1 MNSTKERPIILT
13 AQEVNAVL
21 AGDKTQHR
29 VVIENTKDTQCLFS
43 RDWRYDGRD
52 FLDDDGCTPDP
63 KGAHYV
69 ERLEPSEGEENQYTE
84 DYHCIG
90 QCPFGAIGDRL
101 WVREFHARTDRND
114 HLTRPHYYADGTL
127 RPDLRHDAGLLI
139 KYSAADMPRWA
150 SRLLL
155 EITDIRIERVQDIS
169 ESDALASGLIVQKC
183 QQGSQ
188 WFLNPTSNMRSNVF
202 HRDEWIGGFAS
213 YWDSLNGKLSFND
226 NPWVWVIEFKVIKES
241 NDG

>member
-1 MNSTKERPIILT
+1 MMTTKIKERPIVLT

-114 HLTRPHYYADGTL
+114 YLTRPHYYADGTL

-139 KYSAADMPRWA
+139 KYSAEDMPRWA
-150 SRLLL
+150 SRILL
-155 EITDIRIERVQDIS
+155 EITDIRIERVKDITHNDS
-169 ESDALASGLIVQKC
+169 VAEYCFNFGEKR
-183 QQGSQ
+183 QQSIPP
-188 WFLNPTSNMRSNVF
+188 LT
-202 HRDEWIGGFAS
+202 GFAK
-213 YWDSLNGKLSFND
+213 YWIEKHGNNAWRS
-226 NPWVWVIEFKVIKES
+226 NPWVWVIEFKVIKE
-241 NDG
+241 NDDD

>member
-1 MNSTKERPIILT
+1 MTTQLKERPVIFT
-13 AQEVNAVL
+13 AEEVSAVL

-139 KYSAADMPRWA
+139 KYSAEDMPRWA

-155 EITDIRIERVQDIS
+155 EITDICIERVQRITGKDVFAEGCNRKDMSWHDIHS
-169 ESDALASGLIVQKC
+169 SGCTLTNAFNWFKGYWNEKHSKLENWES
-183 QQGSQ
+183 
-188 WFLNPTSNMRSNVF
+188 
-202 HRDEWIGGFAS
+202 
-213 YWDSLNGKLSFND
+213 
-226 NPWVWVIEFKVIKES
+226 NPWVWVIEFKKV
-241 NDG
+241 ND

>member
-1 MNSTKERPIILT
+1 MMTTKIKERPIVLT

-90 QCPFGAIGDRL
+90 QCPFGVVGDRL
-101 WVREFHARTDRND
+101 WVKEVHERTDQND
-114 HLTRPHYYADGTL
+114 HLTRHRYYADGDLTL
-127 RPDLRHDAGLLI
+127 DTRHDAGLLT
-139 KYSAADMPRWA
+139 KYAAKNMPRWA

-155 EITDIRIERVQDIS
+155 EITDIRIERVQDTSHADAVAEGVHHFDIEARLRDQVLS
-169 ESDALASGLIVQKC
+169 VAQIVFSRHWNAEHQGIGTEWES
-183 QQGSQ
+183 
-188 WFLNPTSNMRSNVF
+188 
-202 HRDEWIGGFAS
+202 
-213 YWDSLNGKLSFND
+213 
-226 NPWVWVIEFKVIKES
+226 NPWVWVIEFKVIKEG
-241 NDG
+241 DDD